1 MKKAV
6 GIFAVMALLASTT
19 IAQAQTPTSTDK
31 RSREHRGERPHEDR
45 FASLPNITEVQKT
58 KLKAIMD
65 ETKKTAEPQRAEMKA
80 LREKIQTA
88 RLADKPNQAEI
99 NSLIDKVHA
108 QRAAMEKTRVAGEI
122 KALSIL
128 TPEQQNAFK
137 ANMKQH
143 AESRKEKRKAAPA
156 LELED

>member
-1 MKKAV
+1 MKKSAV
-6 GIFAVMALLASTT
+6 VIALLALVATSS

-45 FASLPNITEVQKT
+45 FACLPNITEAQKI

-65 ETKKTAEPQRAEMKA
+65 ETKKTSEPQRAEMKA

-88 RLADKPNQAEI
+88 RLADNPNQTEI
-99 NSLIDKVHA
+99 NSLIDKMHA

-143 AESRKEKRKAAPA
+143 AESRKEKRKATPA